1 MEYFRPTV
9 PRSMP
14 IYRRIC
20 LRAYLRRS
28 HRFDVRQRIHTRGP
42 VGVCVS
48 MCSPVNEKGC
58 RPRGGWRPGVEAI
71 TVTKLPSDCRR
82 GSGCLSSRV
91 CRFRSLSLPPSPSL
105 FSSLSVF
112 IAPLPSSLARILF
125 LARFVRIHDLNSIAF
140 YLLFRAPS
148 R

>member
-28 HRFDVRQRIHTRGP
+28 HRFDVRHRVHTRGP

-48 MCSPVNEKGC
+48 VCSPVNEKGC

-91 CRFRSLSLPPSPSL
+91 CRFRSLLLP
-105 FSSLSVF
+105 FSLSVSICHRSF
-112 IAPLPSSLARILF
+112 PSSLACILF